1 MKKAF
6 FRPFCCANLKKKVF
20 ILNPALL
27 EKQNSVNEGQ
37 GNIIFDID
45 EREGLIVN
53 NENFYA
59 SKQIII
65 IVILQK

>member
-1 MKKAF
+1 MKKGLF
-6 FRPFCCANLKKKVF
+6 QTLLLCKFKKESVHFKPC
-20 ILNPALL
+20 ILEEL
-27 EKQNSVNEGQ
+27 NSVNGGQ
-37 GNIIFDID
+37 GNIVFDID